1 VERVPEEGSA
11 VEVPLTGGGNKV
23 VESYGSEVG
32 TDSVPLVVGAGPK
45 ILDNIDDGSMV
56 VIVGVAITLPLPPS
70 VKIPVG
76 STESKEVSEVAIM
89 VPLVWMGSGISLV
102 IDGRLVA
109 LESRLE
115 ISIVGA
121 VTLIA

>member
-1 VERVPEEGSA
+1 METVPEEGSA
-11 VEVPLTGGGNKV
+11 VEVPLTDGGNKV

-32 TDSVPLVVGAGPK
+32 TDSVPLFVGAGPK
-45 ILDNIDDGSMV
+45 ILDNIDEGSMV
-56 VIVGVAITLPLPPS
+56 VIVGVVITLLLPPS

-76 STESKEVSEVAIM
+76 STVSKEVSEVAIM
-89 VPLVWMGSGISLV
+89 VPLVWIGSGISLV

-115 ISIVGA
+115 ISIVGT

>member
-1 VERVPEEGSA
+1 METVPEEGSA
-11 VEVPLTGGGNKV
+11 VEVPLTDGGNKV

-45 ILDNIDDGSMV
+45 ILDNIDEGSM
-56 VIVGVAITLPLPPS
+56 VIVGVAITLLLPPS

-76 STESKEVSEVAIM
+76 STVSKEVSEVAIM

-121 VTLIA
+121 VTLMA